1 MYKKGEI
8 IKQETMQETALKMT
22 QKLAK
27 MRYRDTGFLNNATEE
42 ERKQIIG
49 LSKYYQIG
57 RYDPSNILMVNYK
70 NKDTINL
77 VKLHTRNRLH
87 KELVLTK
94 IYMYLY
100 DIEPRMET
108 TNANKDK
115 NKNKKTKIFSQPI

>member
-1 MYKKGEI
+1 
-8 IKQETMQETALKMT
+8 
-22 QKLAK
+22 
-27 MRYRDTGFLNNATEE
+27 MRYRDTGFLNNATVE

-70 NKDTINL
+70 NKDIINL

-100 DIEPRMET
+100 DIEPRMVT

-115 NKNKKTKIFSQPI
+115 NKNKKTKISSQPI